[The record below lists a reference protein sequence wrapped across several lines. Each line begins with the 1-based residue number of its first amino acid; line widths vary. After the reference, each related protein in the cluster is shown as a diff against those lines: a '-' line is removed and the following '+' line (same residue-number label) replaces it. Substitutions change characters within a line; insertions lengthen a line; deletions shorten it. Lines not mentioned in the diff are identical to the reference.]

1 MLHLLS
7 AMAYGDCLVTL
18 SQLERLPPGARPYSL
33 LGTAITGRISG
44 LLRTPLPVVELLPDK
59 AAFYTIKER
68 GPIAAVQDFLKLRWE
83 LGARARPGDVFAYE
97 RPILRNRAL
106 HPRGCVAVYAP
117 FASSA
122 YDDRQA
128 LVRKLFGAAA
138 PWQACAAP
146 QRAVRKVLINPC
158 ARYRNRW
165 LSPSIIENL
174 LAIAAQRGWS
184 LTLLD
189 PCARYGAFRERVAHY
204 ETQLPLGEAASLL
217 RGADL
222 YVGPDSF
229 FVHLAYYY
237 AVPCFGFFHPDWLYF
252 LLPGARERGNW
263 CSFDQAEDR
272 GVLSRALGDFA
283 GPS

>member
-18 SQLERLPPGARPYSL
+18 SQLEQLPPDARPYSL

-44 LLRTPLPVVELLPDK
+44 LLHRPLPVTELLPDK

-68 GPIAAVQDFLKLRWE
+68 GAVAAVQDFITLRRE
-83 LGARARPGDVFAYE
+83 LAARAQPGDVFAYE

-106 HPRGCVAVYAP
+106 HPRGCTAVYAP
-117 FASSA
+117 FGASA
-122 YDDRQA
+122 YEDRQT
-128 LVRKLFGAAA
+128 LVRELFGSAAA
-138 PWQACAAP
+138 WQPCALP
-146 QRAVRKVLINPC
+146 QRPVLNVLVNPC
-158 ARYRNRW
+158 ARYRHRW
-165 LSPSIIENL
+165 LSPAIIENL
-174 LAIAAQRGWS
+174 LVIAAQRGWN

-189 PCARYGAFRERVAHY
+189 PCARYGGLRERVARY
-204 ETQLPLGEAASLL
+204 ETQLPLAAAAALL
-217 RGADL
+217 RDADL

-237 AVPCFGFFHPDWLYF
+237 GVPCFGFFHPDWLYF

-272 GVLSRALGDFA
+272 ALLSRALGDFA
-283 GPS
+283 GAG